1 MAGFAR
7 VNGLACTAGVMYP
20 VNAKIFKVTIMD
32 KDSTPIDIR
41 TEDDDVDEVVEQI
54 VKEINPLAFFVP
66 DDSSGG
72 EINIVVDV
80 SQSAAGLQ
88 HRIRQIGADTP
99 ATSTDGN
106 KTFTYATTSIGP
118 NDKDISGSTVEEAT
132 GFTVAV

>member
-1 MAGFAR
+1 MGIVTR

-20 VNAKIFKVTIMD
+20 LNAKVFKVTIMD
-32 KDSTPIDIR
+32 KDSTPFDIR
-41 TEDDDVDEVVEQI
+41 TEDDAVDEVVEQL

-88 HRIRQIGADTP
+88 HRIRQIGADSR

-118 NDKDISGSTVEEAT
+118 NDKDISGSTVETAT